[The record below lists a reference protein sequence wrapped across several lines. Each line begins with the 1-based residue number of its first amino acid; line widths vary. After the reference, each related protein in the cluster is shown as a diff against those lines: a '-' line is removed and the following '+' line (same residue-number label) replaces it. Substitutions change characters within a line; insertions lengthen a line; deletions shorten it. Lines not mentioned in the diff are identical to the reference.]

1 MNTPALDAGSVI
13 DQQRARRVETAAFLR
28 DALPFIPGTVLEL
41 GTGQGTFVSRFE
53 SAVAIPYGDIPNF
66 RRSTAP
72 THEGRLVAGRLG
84 DATVL
89 VMQGR
94 LHLYEGHSWDDVAF
108 PIRVAHEL
116 GVKRLVA
123 CNGGGSVNPYYRPGE
138 IMLIRDHINLLWGNP
153 LVGPVDPALGP
164 EFVDMTDAY
173 SPRLRKIARE
183 VAGRAGIQVHEGVYV
198 ANLGRTFE
206 TPAESFMAYRMG
218 GDIVGMSTVPEVIVA
233 RHMGME
239 VLGLSVVGNV
249 AAGFSHEP
257 LPTGAA
263 DLDMEPFEVL
273 LDGVLREILPLPVP
287 GHAGAA

>member
-1 MNTPALDAGSVI
+1 MNISEPGASSVI
-13 DQQRARRVETAAFLR
+13 DEHRARRAEAAAFLR
-28 DALPFIPGTVLEL
+28 GALPFIPNTVLEL
-41 GTGQGTFVSRFE
+41 GTGQGAFVSRVT
-53 SAVAIPYGDIPNF
+53 SDVAIPYADIPHF
-66 RRSTAP
+66 KRSTAP

-84 DATVL
+84 DVPML

-94 LHLYEGHSWDDVAF
+94 LHLYEGHSWNDVTF
-108 PIRVAHEL
+108 PIRVAYEL
-116 GVKRLVA
+116 GVQRLVA

-153 LVGPVDPALGP
+153 LVGPVDPTLGP

-173 SPRLRKIARE
+173 SPRLRRIVRE

-249 AAGFSHEP
+249 AAGFSQAR
-257 LPTGAA
+257 LPA
-263 DLDMEPFEVL
+263 DVALDMEPFEAL
-273 LDGVLREILPLPVP
+273 LEGALREILPLPVATE
-287 GHAGAA
+287 GG